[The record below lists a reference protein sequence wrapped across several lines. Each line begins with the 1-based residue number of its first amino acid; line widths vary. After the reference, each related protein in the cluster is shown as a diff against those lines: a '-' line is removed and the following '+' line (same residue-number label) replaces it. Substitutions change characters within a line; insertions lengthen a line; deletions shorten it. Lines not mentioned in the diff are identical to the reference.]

1 MQDNTKKK
9 KRRVIILDYDTFMQL
24 ETPYAKALYVA
35 LRAHADQNGQ
45 CFPSIKTL
53 ANESGMGTVKAND
66 TLGKLEKAG
75 ILIKEQRYLENGGQT
90 SNLYTICDR
99 LVIESPKPK
108 PKPKPQ
114 EPQESKKTNVVPD
127 DVPEFNSLINA
138 DQRKEASQVNQA
150 DQSKYTQDTSKI
162 DISNLQLHDNTEFG
176 DSQAKKVAA
185 QTKYDTEEIKKK
197 YDYTALIAG
206 NPSKQESIDICM
218 DIITT
223 TVNSK
228 KDTIRIQKEEIQ
240 REKVA
245 EQLLKLTKEDILW
258 AIKRFEQQPNQIHSP
273 KAYLLTLLYDAHNQR
288 ILACQNRQAVAAA
301 AAAPPQQTKPSQ
313 AVARGTQA
321 FQNFTERKDN
331 NYTGKIMD
339 KLKSDL
345 KKFQENQEAV
355 EKK

>member
-1 MQDNTKKK
+1 MNMASNKKNT
-9 KRRVIILDYDTFMQL
+9 RPFTLVYNDIFLSLSTAY
-24 ETPYAKALYVA
+24 EKAMYHA
-35 LRAHADQNGQ
+35 LKMHTDSKGQ
-45 CFPSIKTL
+45 CFPSVKTL
-53 ANESGMGTVKAND
+53 AEESGMGLGKANA
-66 TLGKLEKAG
+66 TLKDLEKKG
-75 ILIKEQRYLENGGQT
+75 VIKIEHQYLENGGKT
-90 SNLYTICDR
+90 SNLYTICDPF
-99 LVIESPKPK
+99 ITSE
-108 PKPKPQ
+108 
-114 EPQESKKTNVVPD
+114 ESKKPKEKPKLKVQQD

-288 ILACQNRQAVAAA
+288 ILDCQNRQAVAAA

-331 NYTGKIMD
+331 NYTSKIMD

-345 KKFQENQEAV
+345 KEFQENQETA
-355 EKK
+355 EKNN